1 MNLLPRIVQFGTQLA
16 GAWYLVPPIKGLAP
30 SILPAPPNDI
40 LVDAFL
46 YAAIVMIIGHAGALI
61 LKEIR
66 PPSGATL
73 VTVFV
78 LAFLFAGLTLIPQI
92 SQTIEQVVPL
102 LRTNRTIYPLVGALA
117 GYLLKR

>member
-1 MNLLPRIVQFGTQLA
+1 MNLLPRIVQFATQLA
-16 GAWYLVPPIKGLAP
+16 GAWYLAPAIKG
-30 SILPAPPNDI
+30 ILPNILPSPPNDI

-46 YAAIVMIIGHAGALI
+46 YAAVVMIIGHAGSRV

-73 VTVFV
+73 VTVFA

-92 SQTIEQVVPL
+92 PQAIEQVVPM
-102 LRTNRTIYPLVGALA
+102 LRTNRYIYPLVGALA